1 MDILKI
7 PAPDHIVLCEPR
19 QRFDLTEYLEQT
31 SFRFDHCFEE
41 HADTAEVYQHT
52 AAPMVKLIFQGY
64 MATCFAYGQTGSGK
78 TFTMG
83 GPKSGSSR
91 LPVVEGGIYGMVVE
105 DLFAL
110 YEKMNYSE
118 EYTVSVNYFEIYC
131 NKVYD
136 LLNQKRQLRVMEDSF
151 GSVQLL
157 GLREYLVKDAKTTL
171 GLLRHGYQLR
181 TNGQTLA
188 NEQSSRSHAIFQ
200 IASTPCTYPNPHYS
214 GPLYGRFS
222 LVDLAG
228 NERSVDSASTLN
240 RFQYLESGEINKS
253 LLALKECIR
262 AMGNNTTSYLPFRT
276 SKLTQVLRE
285 SFVGKRSCT
294 CMIATV
300 SPGLSCCEHSMNTLR
315 YAQRVKHLVPSSF
328 VPKVSYYVSHLTTD
342 TDWFQPRSRAASA
355 LSRKGSRAAGDGKHQ
370 FCRQVSNDKNQLNSA
385 KPAKSQSDKP
395 KTPSLS
401 VDQPPEDRETPSYRT
416 TRSSL
421 KHSVRHTP
429 RPATTPNSTSSLGS
443 STDSQALSDMPMTDF
458 ETVDRLTSSAD
469 TRESGT
475 NGLAQREGFRRR
487 HQEKHSPSGNRRKHS
502 VLREQVLQVPG
513 PNREFLP
520 EDLSKSSHCNS
531 YHVGPENAQDLLIL
545 PYLDLATKMKKPPSV
560 KRLCCICSCTTRTC
574 RRSPTLAGS
583 WYTLP
588 LNSVPELSRQLFLRA
603 NQHVNWLTREQSSL
617 MRIGTYQSSNPSVTT
632 VDWHVLSNLL
642 SISEGLGHGRRQ
654 STLVTRFILWY
665 SLTTAHSLLYKNVI
679 LSEDRTSNR
688 RQLPLNKVITCVSTQ
703 IYNSVIIS
711 DNRLLLFCVVGNRKR
726 NCDSQDACLVLLYVT
741 RLSHT
746 NYSMS
751 DAYSATS
758 TPKCNTNVSARRHR
772 FLRLQKQKH
781 DVIKKHEEL
790 IK

>member
-1 MDILKI
+1 MNNAKINSCKKPVGSIDCNSEPGSPTDMHKDFILSASGDSSVLSSGNQTKKVNHMRSCCTEPVTGTRNFSSRSVQSQRTTRPSQHTHRQHTALSSSDSNTTAPEDSPGPVDDVKLFNLEQEEQETTSLVNRLPKVAKPSVSDSVVNALTKRGRIVVCVRKRPRNKREIAKGDMDILKI

-200 IASTPCTYPNPHYS
+200 INIRNRLPEDRKRRQFQQIDENSEPRYYQIASTPCTYPNPHYS

-240 RFQYLESGEINKS
+240 RFQHLESGEINKS

-370 FCRQVSNDKNQLNSA
+370 FCRQLNSA

-469 TRESGT
+469 TREV
-475 NGLAQREGFRRR
+475 R
-487 HQEKHSPSGNRRKHS
+487 
-502 VLREQVLQVPG
+502 
-513 PNREFLP
+513 
-520 EDLSKSSHCNS
+520 DLWH
-531 YHVGPENAQDLLIL
+531 
-545 PYLDLATKMKKPPSV
+545 KP
-560 KRLCCICSCTTRTC
+560 CCTR
-574 RRSPTLAGS
+574 
-583 WYTLP
+583 
-588 LNSVPELSRQLFLRA
+588 
-603 NQHVNWLTREQSSL
+603 
-617 MRIGTYQSSNPSVTT
+617 
-632 VDWHVLSNLL
+632 
-642 SISEGLGHGRRQ
+642 
-654 STLVTRFILWY
+654 
-665 SLTTAHSLLYKNVI
+665 
-679 LSEDRTSNR
+679 
-688 RQLPLNKVITCVSTQ
+688 
-703 IYNSVIIS
+703 
-711 DNRLLLFCVVGNRKR
+711 
-726 NCDSQDACLVLLYVT
+726 
-741 RLSHT
+741 
-746 NYSMS
+746 
-751 DAYSATS
+751 SATS

-790 IK
+790 IKTLPKWIAEHRRLLERANREKHNMLSYVTLLTNRLSKDIDQLKTIQDNAMVLRCLQSHSS